1 MTFVFTVFSRNTL
14 WVAVDRRL
22 SYGSLRPPVDDAIK
36 IMGLTTNDGN
46 GILAYAGLGATPKGT
61 QPSEWMS
68 AVLRGRGG
76 LTFDQTLGVLAGA
89 ATRELPKYL
98 VDVPGGGHFIVAP
111 AFVKGIGSRL
121 YSIESVVHSKTKQHW
136 FRYTHHLRDVP
147 STPSVRI
154 AFAGSGG
161 YYLAQKDRL
170 DRRSLFSLVKKHDSG
185 KVSSQ
190 FVADRLAKL
199 NYETHKAMEAAG
211 DRTVGPRCIVVWR
224 RRPGLRGRD
233 TRGGGHLF
241 YTGVD
246 RERDCPSIPSVGSGM
261 DTQALV
267 EILFKQFRRNLA
279 DHGFNPAAFDVDE
292 MNRLVA
298 GIPNQ
303 PDERLR

>member
-1 MTFVFTVFSRNTL
+1 MTFVVSVFSRNSL
-14 WVAVDRRL
+14 WVVVDRRL
-22 SYGSLRPPVDDAIK
+22 SYGGLRPPVDDAIK
-36 IMGLTTNDGN
+36 VMGLTTNDGN
-46 GILAYAGLGATPKGT
+46 GVLAYAGLGATRRGT

-68 AVLRGRGG
+68 AVLRGRGD
-76 LTFDQTLGVLAGA
+76 LTFEQSLDVLARA

-98 VDVPGGGHFIVAP
+98 IDIPDGHFIVVP
-111 AFVKGIGSRL
+111 AFLKGIGSRL
-121 YSIESVVHSKTKQHW
+121 YSIDNVVHSKTKQHW
-136 FRYTHHLRDVP
+136 FRYTYYQRDVP
-147 STPSVRI
+147 GSPSVRI

-161 YYLAQKDRL
+161 HYLAQKGGF
-170 DRRSLFSLVKKHDSG
+170 DRRSFFSLVKKHDRG

-190 FVADRLAKL
+190 CVADRLAEL

-224 RRPGLRGRD
+224 RRQGLRKD
-233 TRGGGHLF
+233 IRGGGHLF

-246 RERDCPSIPSVGSGM
+246 RERECPTIPSVGSGM

-267 EILFKQFRRNLA
+267 NLISKQFQRNLA

-292 MNRLVA
+292 MNRLAA

>member
-1 MTFVFTVFSRNTL
+1 M
-14 WVAVDRRL
+14 
-22 SYGSLRPPVDDAIK
+22 SYGRLRPPVDDAIK

-46 GILAYAGLGATPKGT
+46 GVLAYAGLGATPKGT

-76 LTFDQTLGVLAGA
+76 LTFDQTLGVLARA

-98 VDVPGGGHFIVAP
+98 IDVPGGSHFIVVP

-121 YSIESVVHSKTKQHW
+121 YSIENFVDPKTKQHS
-136 FRYTHHLRDVP
+136 FRYTHYMRDVP
-147 STPSVRI
+147 GTPSVRI

-161 YYLAQKDRL
+161 LYLAQKDRL

-190 FVADRLAKL
+190 FVADRLAEL

-211 DRTVGPRCIVVWR
+211 DKTVGPRCIVVWR

-246 RERDCPSIPSVGSGM
+246 RERDCPTIPSVGSGM
-261 DTQALV
+261 DVQALV
-267 EILFKQFRRNLA
+267 EVIFKQFQRNLA
-279 DHGFNPAAFDVDE
+279 DHGFNPPAVDVDE
-292 MNRLVA
+292 MNRLVS